1 LKYCGTVGKPGGNGK
16 LIKVS
21 PAKKGDKAMSESSR
35 IKFNPV
41 TKEIEI
47 EGSEKFVKTYFDKIQ
62 KLLSG
67 PQGAVTA
74 APVKE
79 KPVKKA
85 RPSKRTPKFARKQ
98 TGVKKKKKVSNATAI
113 LTFIKDS
120 KDGITTAGLKEK
132 AGLTDK
138 QIWGIVYKAEKQGKI
153 KKARRG
159 VYVAV

>member
-1 LKYCGTVGKPGGNGK
+1 
-16 LIKVS
+16 
-21 PAKKGDKAMSESSR
+21 MSESSR

-67 PQGAVTA
+67 PQEAVAA

-79 KPVKKA
+79 KHVQKA
-85 RPSKRTPKFARKQ
+85 RPSKRTQKLAKKQ
-98 TGVKKKKKVSNATAI
+98 IRVKKKKKVSNTDAI

-120 KDGITTAGLKEK
+120 KNGVTTAGLKEK

-138 QIWGIVYKAEKQGKI
+138 QIWGIIYKAEKQGKI
-153 KKARRG
+153 KKAKRG